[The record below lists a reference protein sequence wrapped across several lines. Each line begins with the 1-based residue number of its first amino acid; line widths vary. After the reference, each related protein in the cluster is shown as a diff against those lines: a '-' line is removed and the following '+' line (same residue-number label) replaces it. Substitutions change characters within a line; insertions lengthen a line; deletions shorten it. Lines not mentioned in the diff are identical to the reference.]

1 LANSV
6 ILTKDELY
14 TKILAGTQQTQ
25 FQVFNKESIIC
36 LLCEV
41 MEWNDNEAREITDED
56 IMSMEDKIVVEIE
69 SLIGSILPPS

>member
-14 TKILAGTQQTQ
+14 TRILAGTCQTE
-25 FQVFNKESIIC
+25 FQVFNKKSIVH

-56 IMSMEDKIVVEIE
+56 IMTMEDKIITEIE
-69 SLIGSILPPS
+69 SLIGAILPS